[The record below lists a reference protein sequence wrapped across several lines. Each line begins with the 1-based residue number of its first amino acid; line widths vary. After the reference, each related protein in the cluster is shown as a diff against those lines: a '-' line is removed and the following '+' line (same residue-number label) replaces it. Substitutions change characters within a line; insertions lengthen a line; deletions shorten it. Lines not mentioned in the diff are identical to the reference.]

1 MRILIYLIPILYAI
15 CPYDLLPDFFVG
27 FGWIDDLILLGG
39 LYWYHFIYRP
49 AKAKARY
56 ENAYRQEGQGRQS
69 KTYNENQKDAQK
81 DERFSRRD
89 PYDILGVNRH
99 ASAGEIKNAY
109 RKLANKYHPDKVDHL
124 GEEFKKLAEKKFK
137 DIQEAYQKLTVK

>member
-1 MRILIYLIPILYAI
+1 MKYLIYVILILYI
-15 CPYDLLPDFFVG
+15 ISPYDLLPDFFVG
-27 FGWIDDLILLGG
+27 LGWIDDLILLGG

>member
-15 CPYDLLPDFFVG
+15 CPYDLLPDFFAG
-27 FGWIDDLILLGG
+27 LGWIDDLILLGA
-39 LYWYHFIYRP
+39 LYWYHFYYRP
-49 AKAKARY
+49 AKAKAKY
-56 ENAYRQEGQGRQS
+56 EGTYHQDGQGRQN
-69 KTYNENQKDAQK
+69 KTYNENQNNAQK

-99 ASAGEIKNAY
+99 ASESEIKNAY

-124 GEEFKKLAEKKFK
+124 GEEFKELAEKKFK
-137 DIQEAYQKLTVK
+137 DIQEAYQKLTAK

>member
-15 CPYDLLPDFFVG
+15 CPYDLLPDFFLG